1 MSTALEPTRPRA
13 MTLKSVEVVRELT
26 GILGSKVV
34 ALIGGVKDTRSV
46 RAWLRNDSPPSNL
59 DALRLA
65 LRVADIIR
73 TRDRDD
79 VVRAWFGGTNQML
92 DGKNPALFVA
102 RHYEQYA
109 DQRKILDAARAF
121 ISE

>member
-1 MSTALEPTRPRA
+1 MAIAVEPARIRAL
-13 MTLKSVEVVRELT
+13 TLTPIEVVRELT
-26 GILGSKVV
+26 DILGSKVV
-34 ALIGGVKDTRSV
+34 ALIGGVRDTRSV
-46 RAWLRNDSPPSNL
+46 RAWLRDESPPTRI

-92 DGKNPALFVA
+92 DSENPALFIA
-102 RHYEQYA
+102 SRFEQHT
-109 DQRKILDAARAF
+109 DQKKVIDAARAF